1 MENRPLKERIDTP
14 PEPKDEFET
23 TAQYK
28 ARLRKHREQIDPL
41 KKKYETG
48 YNAIMRKYEEESEN
62 NDKKYNHEMGVLL
75 NSTYFAEGI
84 KPVLIGYNA
93 DKKIYKLKLIEP
105 DGRYWEYELPIEPGA
120 ARELSRRKNTLEV
133 EGFYANIDALFLC
146 DQTGTGQVW
155 VVSFFLGAVADYRG
169 PVQGIYV
176 RPVRS
181 GRIKGGLA
189 SSNEQNAETQLKQS
203 PVVMATGGEI

>member
-1 MENRPLKERIDTP
+1 LENRPLKERIDTP